1 MCLLTTGQHRL
12 SCLSQYQKIVNQSKN
27 LLGWLLLI
35 QILEHIRI
43 GISNSQCSLH
53 CRISQNISEADFR
66 AHLGG
71 CKQIC
76 CMSQPVSHQITEVRG
91 ICPMS

>member
-53 CRISQNISEADFR
+53 WGISQSISEVDFYADL
-66 AHLGG
+66 AG
-71 CKQIC
+71 CRQMC
-76 CMSQPVSHQITEVRG
+76 CMSQLVSRQIT
-91 ICPMS
+91 

>member
-35 QILEHIRI
+35 QVLEHIRI

-53 CRISQNISEADFR
+53 WGISQSISEADFH
-66 AHLGG
+66 AHLDG
-71 CKQIC
+71 CRQMC
-76 CMSQPVSHQITEVRG
+76 CMSQLVSRQITEE
-91 ICPMS
+91 